1 MLLPGRVDLSAGLLL
16 PRHLSGDPIIE
27 SKKNRQKSG
36 KNERNSRAVSPVSPI
51 EAVSTAYRENAEWVP
66 SRSKPGY
73 LKIVEDPSAHEKQ
86 SFVFVS
92 FSCRNPI
99 NLTIPNSPNS
109 CGWRFEVS
117 TFVASFT
124 WEAAVLWQ
132 RFPDSPRPALIM
144 IYLYLLNIP
153 LIFKSSRQSF
163 GRLGFLRLL
172 PAVRMLRDHSSVQM
186 AIWDLRSWSAG
197 HFSSERR
204 FKTFGEDLK
213 TCSILLCYGCYLKC
227 YSEYFFN

>member
-1 MLLPGRVDLSAGLLL
+1 MLNECRPGAARIFEDRGGSKCPWETIIRFRV
-16 PRHLSGDPIIE
+16 
-27 SKKNRQKSG
+27 
-36 KNERNSRAVSPVSPI
+36 
-51 EAVSTAYRENAEWVP
+51 
-66 SRSKPGY
+66 
-73 LKIVEDPSAHEKQ
+73 
-86 SFVFVS
+86 VFVS
-92 FSCRNPI
+92 QSNQLDHTE
-99 NLTIPNSPNS
+99 LTELV
-109 CGWRFEVS
+109 WV
-117 TFVASFT
+117 TFRGIYFRRLFHLG
-124 WEAAVLWQ
+124 AAVLWQ

-213 TCSILLCYGCYLKC
+213 TCSICCAMAAI
-227 YSEYFFN
+227 